1 MNQSYDPLFVE
12 HFIYGGAGIIIIILN
27 LIFLFRAYSYISREI
42 AIGEGK
48 GSKAIIYYIFAI
60 VKGSKLV
67 IIANVFYKAIGF
79 IPKVHPAFS
88 LGSIILTLFVMRDEF
103 YSN

>member
-12 HFIYGGAGIIIIILN
+12 HFVYGGAGIIIFLLN

-42 AIGEGK
+42 AMGNGK
-48 GSKAIIYYIFAI
+48 GIKDIMYYIFNI
-60 VKGSKLV
+60 VKGGKLV
-67 IIANVFYKAIGF
+67 IIANIFYKAIGF
-79 IPKVHPAFS
+79 LPKVHPVLS
-88 LGSIILTLFVMRDEF
+88 LASMILTLFVMRDEF